1 MKITG
6 RYFILGL
13 RMYVTG
19 SAPSKSVRVEK
30 LRVGYACG
38 MNLHKVE
45 F

>member
-13 RMYVTG
+13 RMYVAG
-19 SAPSKSVRVEK
+19 VASSKSVRVEK
-30 LRVGYACG
+30 LRVGYAFG
-38 MNLHKVE
+38 MNLHKIE